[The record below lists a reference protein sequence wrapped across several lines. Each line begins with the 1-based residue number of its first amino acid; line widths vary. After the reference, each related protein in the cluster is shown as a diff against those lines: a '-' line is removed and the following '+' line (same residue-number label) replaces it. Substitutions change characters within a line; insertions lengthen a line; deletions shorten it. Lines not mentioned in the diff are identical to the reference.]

1 MVGLFINTLPA
12 RVQVREEGL
21 LLPWLM
27 ELQAQHVE
35 REQYSYSSLAEVQR
49 WSDIPPGASL
59 FESIVVFE
67 NYPLADSLSQ
77 QTGGLE
83 VNLVRAMERTNYP
96 IALSVSQ
103 GSKLKL
109 QIQYDGS
116 RFDPA
121 AISRVISH
129 LRTLLQ
135 EFAVDPCRRILEI
148 SMLTKPERGQLLVEW
163 NQTGVEYPSDKC
175 VHQMFEAQAQKRP
188 DAIAVISNDHQLTY
202 NELNRR
208 ANQVAR
214 YLVKRGVGPGAVVA
228 IADDRTQQAIVGIL
242 GILKAG
248 GAYSPLDTQS
258 PTDRILGMI
267 NDSKASFILI
277 DEDCLREMIPAW
289 LDSVRDYDEASLT
302 EGKRPRSRVLYVE
315 AARVVSPEGT
325 EDGAARNGH
334 SGPGVLR
341 WDRIS
346 VGVESEA
353 GSNSVCLSS
362 ADDPAY
368 VMYTSGSTG
377 EPKGVEVTNR
387 GILRLLFGV
396 EYVDLGADRSILQMA
411 PVSFDASTFEIWGPL
426 LHGGRCV
433 LYPDAVPTVGKLGEV
448 IESQDIT
455 TLWLTGSLFNTVI
468 DEAPEILRDIEQL
481 LIGGEAL
488 SVEHVRRAYEAL
500 PLTRIVNGYGPTEG
514 TTFTCCHK
522 IPRVLSGSARS
533 IPIGRP
539 ISNTAVYILDRYM
552 EPVPVG
558 VSGELYIGGA
568 GLSSGYVGDA
578 GLTVEKYVPNPFSGI
593 EGDRMYRTGDLCRYL
608 SDGSIEFIGRVDHQV
623 KLRGFRIELGE
634 IESVLVGHELV
645 RESVVLYRE
654 DEPGEK
660 RLVAYVVLERGS
672 ELGVTELRGYLR
684 EKLPEY
690 MIPSRYVMLESLPL
704 TSSGKVDRLSLPT
717 PEGLGRELESSY
729 VAPRTEVEEKLAGI
743 WSQVLGVER
752 VGIHDNFFELG
763 GDSIL
768 AIQIIARANEG
779 GMRFTPKQLFEKQTI
794 AELSGEVD
802 SVSAVECDQGI
813 VEGEVPLTPIQRW
826 FFERGLSRAEHF
838 NQAFMLE
845 VGKEVEADLLEL
857 AIEGLVLHH
866 DALRLRFEREGS
878 VWRQFN
884 AGPEAVEPLS
894 RMDLSGI
901 SESEQEGLI
910 ESGASELQAGL
921 DLRDG
926 PILGAILFDL
936 GEERGRRLLLVI
948 HHLAVDVVSWRI
960 LLEDLWTG
968 YEQLSRG
975 ESVRLPAK
983 TTSFKRWSERLM
995 VYGESEEVR
1004 GELEYW
1010 LSDSRSTVESLP
1022 VDHELV
1028 EGANTVGSTG
1038 TVTVSLSVEE
1048 TRDLLQEVPKA
1059 YRTQITEVLL
1069 TALSMSFAG
1078 WTGSQLLLVDV
1089 EGHGREELF
1098 EEVDVSRTVG
1108 WFTSMYPL
1116 LLDLGEAQAPGEAI
1130 KRIKEQVRGVPNH
1143 GIGYG
1148 VLRYLSGDA
1157 DISGRLR
1164 ALPKAEV
1171 SFNYLGQLDQTL
1183 RKSSFLELSEDPG
1196 VPPCSPSA
1204 CREHLLEVVAFVG
1217 DSRLKLIWT
1226 YTESAHLKRTVKRL
1240 ANGYLNA
1247 LKSLISHCLSPEA
1260 RGHTPSDFPLAKL
1273 DQDKLHKLDTL
1284 LDRAD
1289 RSRKSRN
1296 RNQDEER

>member
-1 MVGLFINTLPA
+1 VKEVAAGTNT
-12 RVQVREEGL
+12 
-21 LLPWLM
+21 
-27 ELQAQHVE
+27 
-35 REQYSYSSLAEVQR
+35 
-49 WSDIPPGASL
+49 
-59 FESIVVFE
+59 
-67 NYPLADSLSQ
+67 
-77 QTGGLE
+77 
-83 VNLVRAMERTNYP
+83 
-96 IALSVSQ
+96 
-103 GSKLKL
+103 
-109 QIQYDGS
+109 
-116 RFDPA
+116 
-121 AISRVISH
+121 
-129 LRTLLQ
+129 
-135 EFAVDPCRRILEI
+135 
-148 SMLTKPERGQLLVEW
+148 
-163 NQTGVEYPSDKC
+163 
-175 VHQMFEAQAQKRP
+175 
-188 DAIAVISNDHQLTY
+188 
-202 NELNRR
+202 
-208 ANQVAR
+208 
-214 YLVKRGVGPGAVVA
+214 
-228 IADDRTQQAIVGIL
+228 
-242 GILKAG
+242 
-248 GAYSPLDTQS
+248 
-258 PTDRILGMI
+258 
-267 NDSKASFILI
+267 
-277 DEDCLREMIPAW
+277 
-289 LDSVRDYDEASLT
+289 
-302 EGKRPRSRVLYVE
+302 
-315 AARVVSPEGT
+315 
-325 EDGAARNGH
+325 
-334 SGPGVLR
+334 
-341 WDRIS
+341 
-346 VGVESEA
+346 
-353 GSNSVCLSS
+353 
-362 ADDPAY
+362 
-368 VMYTSGSTG
+368 
-377 EPKGVEVTNR
+377 
-387 GILRLLFGV
+387 
-396 EYVDLGADRSILQMA
+396 
-411 PVSFDASTFEIWGPL
+411 
-426 LHGGRCV
+426 
-433 LYPDAVPTVGKLGEV
+433 
-448 IESQDIT
+448 
-455 TLWLTGSLFNTVI
+455 
-468 DEAPEILRDIEQL
+468 
-481 LIGGEAL
+481 
-488 SVEHVRRAYEAL
+488 
-500 PLTRIVNGYGPTEG
+500 
-514 TTFTCCHK
+514 
-522 IPRVLSGSARS
+522 

-539 ISNTAVYILDRYM
+539 ISNTTVYILDGYM

-578 GLTVEKYVPNPFSGI
+578 ALTVEKYVPNPFSGT

-634 IESVLVGHELV
+634 IESVLGRHELV

-672 ELGVTELRGYLR
+672 ELGVTELRGYLS

-704 TSSGKVDRLSLPT
+704 TSSGKVDRLSLPA
-717 PEGLGRELESSY
+717 PEGLDRELESSY
-729 VAPRTEVEEKLAGI
+729 VEPRTEVEEKLAGI

-752 VGIHDNFFELG
+752 IGIHDNFFELG

-794 AELSGEVD
+794 AELSGEVGGA
-802 SVSAVECDQGI
+802 SAVECDQGI

-826 FFERGLSRAEHF
+826 FFERGLLKVEHF

-845 VGKEVEADLLEL
+845 VGRRIETDLLEL

-884 AGPEAVEPLS
+884 AGPEAVVPLS
-894 RMDLSGI
+894 RMDLSGM
-901 SESEQEGLI
+901 SESEQERLI
-910 ESGASELQAGL
+910 ESGISELQAGL

-995 VYGESEEVR
+995 AYGESEEVR

-1010 LSDSRSTVESLP
+1010 LSESRFAVGSLP

-1038 TVTVSLSVEE
+1038 TVTMSLSVEE

-1078 WTGSQLLLVDV
+1078 WTGSQLQLVDV

-1098 EEVDVSRTVG
+1098 DEVDLSRTVG

-1116 LLDLGEAQAPGEAI
+1116 LLDLGEAQGPGEAI

-1157 DISGRLR
+1157 DVSDRLR
-1164 ALPKAEV
+1164 AMPKAEV

-1183 RKSSFLELSEDPG
+1183 RESSPFERVIERIGPSCDPREARAHIIEVMGLTTGGSLRLRWSYSKRVHTEKAIQNLAERYVKELG
-1196 VPPCSPSA
+1196 
-1204 CREHLLEVVAFVG
+1204 
-1217 DSRLKLIWT
+1217 
-1226 YTESAHLKRTVKRL
+1226 
-1240 ANGYLNA
+1240 
-1247 LKSLISHCLSPEA
+1247 SLISHCLSPEA
-1260 RGHTPSDFPLAKL
+1260 RGHTPSDFPEANLSQEEL
-1273 DQDKLHKLDTL
+1273 DEIVADLRGSAEQD
-1284 LDRAD
+1284 R
-1289 RSRKSRN
+1289 
-1296 RNQDEER
+1296 DEQT